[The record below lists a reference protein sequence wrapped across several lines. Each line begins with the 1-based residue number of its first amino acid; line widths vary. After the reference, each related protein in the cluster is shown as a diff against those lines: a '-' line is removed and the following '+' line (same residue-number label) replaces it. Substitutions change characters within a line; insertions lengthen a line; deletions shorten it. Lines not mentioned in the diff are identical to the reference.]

1 MKIKHTLCGLLLI
14 ATVVVFQP
22 AAIFAQGK
30 NERVVVIVPNLAFP
44 FFAFMKTQAEDEG
57 KKLGVQITV
66 EDGQGKSPTQSSEV
80 RTAVTQGVDGIVLI
94 PNDVN
99 ALTPAANEV
108 IAAKIPIVTV
118 DRNVAGTTEPIPHVG
133 ADNVAGGVAMA
144 EYVIKKFP
152 DGARIIFLRGE
163 PGSSPAIDRAKG
175 TLETLK
181 AAGDKYK
188 VLADQTANFKRDQG
202 MTVTQNLLTS
212 IGTPPDVII
221 CSNDDMALGAEE
233 ALQQAG
239 IPKGSKVMVIG
250 FDALPEALAKIR
262 SGDQTATIEQSP
274 GKQVRTALQIIVD
287 HVRKKTPLHDE
298 VIKPFLVDKTNLD
311 QAERIAEAK

>member
-1 MKIKHTLCGLLLI
+1 MLCAAKRPHKS
-14 ATVVVFQP
+14 AT
-22 AAIFAQGK
+22 
-30 NERVVVIVPNLAFP
+30 
-44 FFAFMKTQAEDEG
+44 
-57 KKLGVQITV
+57 
-66 EDGQGKSPTQSSEV
+66 
-80 RTAVTQGVDGIVLI
+80 VTQGVQGIVLI

-99 ALTPAANEV
+99 ALASAANKV
-108 IAAKIPIVTV
+108 LAAKIPIATV
-118 DRNVAGTTEPIPHVG
+118 DRNVAGTTEPIAHVG

-152 DGARIIFLRGE
+152 NGARIIFLRGE

-188 VLADQTANFKRDQG
+188 VLADQTANFNRDQG

-221 CSNDDMALGAEE
+221 CSNDDMALGAAE

-239 IPKGSKVMVIG
+239 IQKGKVMVIG
-250 FDALPEALAKIR
+250 FDALSEALAKIR
-262 SGDQTATIEQSP
+262 FGDQTATIEQSP
-274 GKQVRTALQIIVD
+274 GKQIRTATEIIVD
-287 HVRKKTPLHDE
+287 HIRKKTLLYDE
-298 VIKPFLVDKTNLD
+298 VIKPFLVDKANLD
-311 QAERIAEAK
+311 KAERIGEAK

>member
-1 MKIKHTLCGLLLI
+1 MKIKHTLCGLLLVLTLV
-14 ATVVVFQP
+14 AFQP
-22 AAIFAQGK
+22 ASTLAQGK
-30 NERVVVIVPNLAFP
+30 NERLVVIVPNLAFP

-57 KKLGVQITV
+57 KKLGIQVTV

-80 RTAVTQGVDGIVLI
+80 RAAVTQGVDGIVLI

-99 ALTPAANEV
+99 ALAPAANEV

-118 DRNVAGTTEPIPHVG
+118 DRNVAGTTEPIAHVG

-233 ALQQAG
+233 ALQQSG
-239 IPKGSKVMVIG
+239 LPKGKVLVIG

-274 GKQVRTALQIIVD
+274 GKQVRTALQVIVD
-287 HVRKKTPLHDE
+287 HIRNKSPLHDE
-298 VIKPFLVDKTNLD
+298 VLKPFIVDQSNLD
-311 QAERIAEAK
+311 KAERIAEAK

>member
-1 MKIKHTLCGLLLI
+1 
-14 ATVVVFQP
+14 
-22 AAIFAQGK
+22 
-30 NERVVVIVPNLAFP
+30 
-44 FFAFMKTQAEDEG
+44 
-57 KKLGVQITV
+57 
-66 EDGQGKSPTQSSEV
+66 
-80 RTAVTQGVDGIVLI
+80 
-94 PNDVN
+94 VN

-118 DRNVAGTTEPIPHVG
+118 DRNVAGTTEPVRHVG

-144 EYVIKKFP
+144 EYVVKKFP

-239 IPKGSKVMVIG
+239 IPKGKVMVIG

-274 GKQVRTALQIIVD
+274 GKQVRTALQIIVE
-287 HVRKKTPLHDE
+287 HVRNKTPLHDE
-298 VIKPFLVDKTNLD
+298 VIKPFLVEKTNLD